1 MCRMLKT
8 ALAALLALACVMA
21 VAESA
26 DDKNPAAAYEGLWAS
41 DRAMMTVAVMG
52 EAVLIDIVQDDGVT
66 ERVEW
71 SYEASWDEAAG
82 ELNTPKTGR
91 KTRTEYG
98 RYLEDL
104 DAVELY
110 SDGAAAFRLN
120 GDGSL
125 VWTDDKENPGMQALF
140 NRPKDVP
147 AEYDGMWLSGDGES
161 LFITNMGGSAACV
174 VWSADERFRWIYCNA
189 LYSEADG
196 GLNTMA
202 NGVKTKIAIDPETV
216 DYTTYEHEYTDGR
229 AFFGL
234 DADGRM
240 LWKESRDGE
249 ALAIAFERVDYEDEG
264 DEGLHASIQH
274 MVPSPEWI
282 EKLPAAQDEKNW
294 QLLVVAGMGMDRTT
308 ATVSMHER
316 DGDGHWMQLLST
328 PGYVGRNGLC
338 RDEDRVQGC
347 GQTPIGTYTF
357 NRAFG
362 IAPDPGCEIEYVQ
375 VDEGTFW
382 SGDAAHG
389 YNRLVDIDECP
400 DLDTR
405 ECEHIVDYEYEYR
418 YCLNI
423 SFNAEC
429 TPGRGAGIFL
439 HCFGSAK
446 PYTAGCVAIPEN
458 IMRLVMQYVS
468 GDCVVVI
475 DTLENLGGSL

>member
-1 MCRMLKT
+1 MYRTLIT
-8 ALAALLALACVMA
+8 ALAALLALACVA
-21 VAESA
+21 AAAGAA
-26 DDKNPAAAYEGLWAS
+26 DDTNPAAAFEGAWAS
-41 DRAMMTVAVMG
+41 DRAMMTVAVLG
-52 EAVLIDIVQDDGVT
+52 ENVLIDIVQDDGVT

-82 ELNTPKTGR
+82 ELKTPQTGR

-98 RYLEDL
+98 QYLEDL

-110 SDGAAAFRLN
+110 SDGEAAFRL
-120 GDGSL
+120 DGGGGL
-125 VWTDDKENPGMQALF
+125 VWTDRKEADGAQTQF
-140 NRPKDVP
+140 HRPEDVP

-161 LFITNMGGSAACV
+161 LFITNMGTSAACV
-174 VWSADERFRWIYCNA
+174 VWSADESHRWIYCDA
-189 LYSEADG
+189 LYSGADG
-196 GLNTMA
+196 GLDTMA
-202 NGVKTKIAIDPETV
+202 NGVKTRIGIDPETV

-240 LWKESRDGE
+240 IWREARDGD
-249 ALAIAFERVDYEDEG
+249 APAIAFERVEYG
-264 DEGLHASIQH
+264 DESDDGLHASVQH
-274 MVPSPEWI
+274 MVPSPEWVA
-282 EKLPAAQDEKNW
+282 KLPAAQDGETR
-294 QLLVVAGMGMDRTT
+294 QLFVVAGMGMDRTT

-316 DGDGHWMQLLST
+316 DEDGRWMQLLST

-338 RDEDRVQGC
+338 PDADRVQGC

-362 IAPDPGCEIEYVQ
+362 IAPDPGCEIPYVR
-375 VDEGTFW
+375 VDDGTYW
-382 SGDAAHG
+382 SGDAAHD
-389 YNRLVDIDECP
+389 YNRLVDIGDCP
-400 DLDTR
+400 DLDTG
-405 ECEHIVDYEYEYR
+405 ESEHIVDYEYEYR

-458 IMRLVMQYVS
+458 IMRLVMQYVCE
-468 GDCVVVI
+468 DCVVVI